1 MSIFENNILQIR
13 KYNPNLADKIVNHVF
28 DDSATF
34 EFVEAESG
42 DTNLLYKG
50 VLIHDN
56 NDPQKEAMNIFNQ
69 LKDSS
74 ESSVTILIGLGLGY
88 LFKRLTLSSKGSIII
103 YEPNLDF
110 LRFTLEVV
118 DFSQEFS
125 NEKVFVANSKTEL
138 IKFLDG
144 VYSYQAILN
153 LAGLGSCH
161 TLYSEF
167 VKDLQQET
175 EKIKNHLESN
185 YLCLF
190 EKSYEWVREGV
201 KNLPILKQS
210 NDINVLRNAFKDIP
224 AVVVSSGPSL
234 DETVQAL
241 AKYKDYVII
250 IAVGNSYKTLA
261 KYGIKPDF
269 INFIEV
275 YDNTNQLKDLDIS
288 DINLIA
294 QPIAN
299 NNVFKL
305 NWKNKFAFY
314 SNNDIFAK
322 WLSKIADFSID
333 DYENKGNV
341 SYCAMYSAYMMG
353 CNPII
358 NLGLD
363 LAFTDGKC
371 YSASSPYSGLKL
383 LKGKEEK
390 NGGKYYVKIEDKEKF
405 LKHYKSDDSVLSEEA
420 LLTRKRQ
427 ELMNG
432 LTFVKGQNGDL
443 IPSNV
448 NYESFIKFFEQF
460 AYDKSNAG
468 IKFYNASP
476 RGAVINGFENINL
489 EEKLASMCKLSMNV
503 SAQVAK
509 SSSVESNPI
518 RDSYDEIKCNIGL
531 MIEDIEAFE
540 PLAKNAL
547 ECAQGL
553 LDDLAQDMREFNI
566 DRIRENASVLIE
578 SYVKFHEEL
587 FDNNLLLTG
596 CVFKDLTEFTKIFEN
611 DSANTG
617 MDDLLAMGTA
627 SKSFYTAFLYKV
639 VEFKDLL
646 KALYAEEKNTPK
658 LGVYSK

>member
-1 MSIFENNILQIR
+1 MSVFENNISQIR
-13 KYNPNLADKIVNHVF
+13 KYNPILADKIINHIF
-28 DDSATF
+28 DENVTF
-34 EFVEAESG
+34 EFAEAESG

-50 VLIHDN
+50 ILVHDSS
-56 NDPQKEAMNIFNQ
+56 DPQKEAMNIFNQ
-69 LKDSS
+69 LKDTS

-88 LFKRLTLSSKGSIII
+88 LFKRLTLSSKGNIII

-118 DFSQEFS
+118 DFSQEFAS
-125 NEKVFVANSKTEL
+125 KKVFVANSKTEL

-144 VYSYQAILN
+144 VYSYQAVLN

-167 VKDLQQET
+167 VKDLQLET

-190 EKSYEWVREGV
+190 EKSYEWVKEGV

-210 NDINVLRNAFKDIP
+210 NNVDVLKNTFRDIP

-234 DETVQAL
+234 DETVQTL
-241 AKYKDYVII
+241 AKYKDNVII
-250 IAVGNSYKTLA
+250 FAVGNSYKTLA

-275 YDNTNQLKDLDIS
+275 YDNTNQLKGLDIS

-305 NWKNKFAFY
+305 NWKNKYVFY

-322 WLSKIADFSID
+322 WLAGIADFSIAG
-333 DYENKGNV
+333 YENKGNV

-371 YSASSPYSGLKL
+371 YSSNSPYSGLKL
-383 LKGKEEK
+383 LKGKKEK
-390 NGGKYYVKIEDKEKF
+390 NGGKYYVKIEDKEEF
-405 LKHYKSDDSVLSEEA
+405 LKHYRSDNSALSDEA

-432 LTFVKGQNGDL
+432 LTFVKGQDGGL
-443 IPSNV
+443 IPSNI

-460 AYDKSNAG
+460 AYDKSNNTDLK
-468 IKFYNASP
+468 IYNASP
-476 RGAVINGFENINL
+476 GGANINGFDNINP
-489 EEKLASMCKLSMNV
+489 EEKFASMFKINLDIAAMTDKISGI
-503 SAQVAK
+503 A
-509 SSSVESNPI
+509 SNPVK
-518 RDSYDEIKCNIGL
+518 DSYDEIKCNIKL
-531 MIEDIEAFE
+531 MIEDITAFE
-540 PLAKNAL
+540 PLAGEGLDAA
-547 ECAQGL
+547 ECL
-553 LDDLAQDMREFNI
+553 LSDLARDMREFDL
-566 DRIRENASVLIE
+566 DRIREKASVLIE
-578 SYVKFHEEL
+578 NYVKFHEEL

-596 CVFKDLTEFTKIFEN
+596 CVFKDLTELTRIFEN
-611 DSANTG
+611 DSGNTG
-617 MDDLLAMGTA
+617 MDDLMAMGNA
-627 SKSFYTAFLYKV
+627 SKTFYTAFLYKV
-639 VEFKDLL
+639 VEFKELL
-646 KALYAEEKNTPK
+646 ESLYADQKKGST
-658 LGVYSK
+658 LGAY

>member
-1 MSIFENNILQIR
+1 MSVFENNISQIR
-13 KYNPNLADKIVNHVF
+13 KYNPNLADKIVNHLF
-28 DDSATF
+28 DESVTF

-56 NDPQKEAMNIFNQ
+56 RDPQKEAMNIFNQ

-74 ESSVTILIGLGLGY
+74 DSSVTILIGLGLGY
-88 LFKRLTLSSKGSIII
+88 LFKRLTLSSKGYIII

-118 DFSQEFS
+118 DFSQEFA
-125 NEKVFVANSKTEL
+125 NEKVFVASSKTEL
-138 IKFLDG
+138 IKFLDS

-167 VKDLQQET
+167 VRDLQLET

-190 EKSYEWVREGV
+190 EKSYEWVREGI

-210 NDINVLRNAFKDIP
+210 NDIDVLRNAFKNLP
-224 AVVVSSGPSL
+224 AVIVSSGPSL
-234 DETVQAL
+234 DETVQTL
-241 AKYKDYVII
+241 AKYKDNVLI

-269 INFIEV
+269 ITFIEV
-275 YDNTNQLKDLDIS
+275 YDNTNQLKNLDIS

-341 SYCAMYSAYMMG
+341 SYCALYSAYMMG
-353 CNPII
+353 CSPII
-358 NLGLD
+358 NIGLD

-371 YSASSPYSGLKL
+371 YSSSSPYSGLKL

-390 NGGKYYVKIEDKEKF
+390 NGGKYYVKIEDKEEF
-405 LKHYKSDDSVLSEEA
+405 LKHYKSNDSTLSDEA

-432 LTFVKGQNGDL
+432 LTFVKDQDGGL

-460 AYDKSNAG
+460 AYDKITTG
-468 IKFYNASP
+468 LKIYNASP
-476 RGAVINGFENINL
+476 RGANISGFDNINL
-489 EEKLASMCKLSMNV
+489 EEKLASMYNLNLDLPAVISKI
-503 SAQVAK
+503 SAMV
-509 SSSVESNPI
+509 SNPI
-518 RDSYDEIKCNIGL
+518 KDSYDEIKCNIEL
-531 MIEDIEAFE
+531 MIEDIESFE
-540 PLAKNAL
+540 PLAKHAL
-547 ECAQGL
+547 EAADCL
-553 LDDLAQDMREFNI
+553 LDSLAQDMRDFNF
-566 DRIRENASVLIE
+566 DRIRHSASILIE

-596 CVFKDLTEFTKIFEN
+596 CVFKDLTEFTKVFEN
-611 DSANTG
+611 ESENTG
-617 MDDLLAMGTA
+617 IDDLMAMGTA
-627 SKSFYTAFLYKV
+627 SKTFYTAFLYKV
-639 VEFKDLL
+639 VEFKELL
-646 KALYAEEKNTPK
+646 TSLYLDEKNNTT
-658 LGVYSK
+658 LGVY